1 MVPELNWCGETI
13 RPGEGYGGKP
23 EYVPE
28 TPKPVQVKAKPQPQH
43 YAGITE
49 ADLAEVFDHGAYELP
64 RALAAKLLEA
74 HTGTHRTNCYKALRL
89 NGRLPGISAP
99 RVKPFPGTDLTSK
112 VARA

>member
-49 ADLAEVFDHGAYELP
+49 ADLAEVFDHGAYNSPVLWP
-64 RALAAKLLEA
+64 RSSWKLTPA
-74 HTGTHRTNCYKALRL
+74 HTGQTAIKLYDSTDAYQA
-89 NGRLPGISAP
+89 SP
-99 RVKPFPGTDLTSK
+99 RQG
-112 VARA
+112 